1 MQTALPMDPVGGESM
16 TQDDSAMATQNPSAT
31 GLEFEEVLTMQGGYF
46 SNLMS
51 EGNNNMSL
59 DDYDIVSEQ
68 HPSVVVT
75 SSRPNQKR
83 SANFSQQEDALVV
96 SAWLNISL
104 DPVNGTNQTRGT
116 FWKRVYNYYHNHK
129 TFPSYRSQSSISHRW
144 GFILESV
151 NKFCACISDIEGRRQ
166 SGVTLQ
172 DKIVQAMALYKSRD
186 KDNKSFQCM
195 HCWNILRNQPKWHE
209 KRKLMDDLKKVA
221 NKKHKTN
228 IVSSPGT
235 ITPIINESSNSNPIN
250 DNSRPEEET
259 PKRPIGIKKSKE
271 VMRRGGAE
279 SYMEASKHFWDKK
292 KECDAEKEKKK
303 EERFNMAYEIEKER
317 LQLDQVR
324 ASTEQMRAATEQV
337 RAANEAK
344 NLEVKNSELQMKK
357 MLEEERIMTME
368 LDTMPEHLQQFYRNL
383 QNEIIAR
390 RVYK

>member
-1 MQTALPMDPVGGESM
+1 
-16 TQDDSAMATQNPSAT
+16 
-31 GLEFEEVLTMQGGYF
+31 
-46 SNLMS
+46 
-51 EGNNNMSL
+51 
-59 DDYDIVSEQ
+59 
-68 HPSVVVT
+68 
-75 SSRPNQKR
+75 
-83 SANFSQQEDALVV
+83 
-96 SAWLNISL
+96 
-104 DPVNGTNQTRGT
+104 
-116 FWKRVYNYYHNHK
+116 
-129 TFPSYRSQSSISHRW
+129 
-144 GFILESV
+144 
-151 NKFCACISDIEGRRQ
+151 
-166 SGVTLQ
+166 
-172 DKIVQAMALYKSRD
+172 
-186 KDNKSFQCM
+186 M

-303 EERFNMAYEIEKER
+303 EERFNLAYEIEKER